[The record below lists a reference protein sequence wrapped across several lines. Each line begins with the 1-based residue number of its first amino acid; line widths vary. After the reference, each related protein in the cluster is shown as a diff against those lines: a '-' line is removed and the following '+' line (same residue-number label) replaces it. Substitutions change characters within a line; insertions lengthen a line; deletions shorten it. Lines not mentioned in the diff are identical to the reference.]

1 LIAVCAATA
10 QWLPIQNPL
19 SGDLYHV
26 ETGPSAAHW
35 LGTDNLG
42 RDVFARLVFGAQADV
57 IVALGTVAIG
67 CGIGCILGVMA
78 GYFRG
83 LLDWVIVRVLD
94 ILLAF
99 PALVLILALAAFLGP
114 SLRNVT
120 LVIGVLVIPG
130 FARMARGT
138 TMQISQREYILAAR
152 SIGATDLRILT
163 REILPSVAL
172 PIVTLAM
179 LVTGAA
185 IIVEGAISFLGAGI
199 PPPSAS
205 WGTMI
210 ALGLG
215 DLAYDPLLVLVPAA
229 AISITVL
236 ALNYLAERIRGAVLV
251 RTSVI

>member
-1 LIAVCAATA
+1 
-10 QWLPIQNPL
+10 
-19 SGDLYHV
+19 
-26 ETGPSAAHW
+26 

-42 RDVFARLVFGAQADV
+42 RDVLARLIFGARTDV

-67 CGIGCILGVMA
+67 CGFGSVLGVMA

-83 LLDWVIVRVLD
+83 VLDWIIVRALD

-99 PALVLILALAAFLGP
+99 PGLVLILALAAFLGP

-130 FARMARGT
+130 FARVARAT
-138 TMQISQREYILAAR
+138 TMQISQREYVIAAR
-152 SIGATDLRILT
+152 ALGATDFRILS

-179 LVTGAA
+179 LVTSAA

-199 PPPSAS
+199 PPPSPS
-205 WGTMI
+205 WGSMI
-210 ALGLG
+210 ASGLA
-215 DLAYDPLLVLVPAA
+215 DLAYDPLLVLIPAV